1 MIFKSDNR
9 QSDLN
14 GFLDSGSD
22 VHGELRFQTSFR
34 VDGRFTG
41 NVSSDGDLIVG
52 EGGEIEGE
60 VRVGQA
66 FISGTVRG
74 TLRASRKVQISSLG
88 RVYAEIE
95 TAALVI
101 EDGALFEGRCSMS
114 RDGARA
120 STPPKLLAA
129 KATREG

>member
-9 QSDLN
+9 PSDLN
-14 GFLDSGSD
+14 GFLDNGSD

-41 NVSSDGDLIVG
+41 TVKSDGDLIVG

-60 VRVGQA
+60 VSVGQA

-88 RVYAEIE
+88 KVYAEIE
-95 TAALVI
+95 TAALVV

-114 RDGARA
+114 RDGARSSA
-120 STPPKLLAA
+120 PPKLLPA
-129 KATREG
+129 KAPREG